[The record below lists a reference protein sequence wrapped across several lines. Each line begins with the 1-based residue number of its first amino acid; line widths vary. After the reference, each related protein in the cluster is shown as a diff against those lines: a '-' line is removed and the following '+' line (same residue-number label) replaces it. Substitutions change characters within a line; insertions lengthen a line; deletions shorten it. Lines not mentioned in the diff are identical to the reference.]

1 MRQKKYDIF
10 ISYRR
15 SSYDTANLV
24 ATRLRNVDGNR

>member
-24 ATRLRNVDGNR
+24 ATRLKSVDGNR